1 MGERGRSQRME
12 SDLAGTCYWPAKD
25 EVGTETVARGARGGA
40 MESTALLPECP
51 GRMREGEW

>member
-1 MGERGRSQRME
+1 ME

-25 EVGTETVARGARGGA
+25 EVGPDTVARGARGGA

>member
-1 MGERGRSQRME
+1 MK
-12 SDLAGTCYWPAKD
+12 SDLTGTCFWPGKE
-25 EVGTETVARGARGGA
+25 EVGTETVAQRRERRA